1 MSEFHAIFMFLGT
14 LFILLAALIAIVTL
28 VFLAPYLA

>member
-1 MSEFHAIFMFLGT
+1 MSEFHAVFMLLGT
-14 LFILLAALIAIVTL
+14 LFILLAALAAIVAL